1 MTVDK
6 NDFFRQV
13 TLRISS
19 SLNIETAM
27 SRCIEYLS
35 RFMPADEMYMG
46 LFEQELGIL
55 RSIARATDTEGE
67 VLEQIIP
74 ISAEAKAAI
83 EKDSQ
88 MKVRI
93 VNRPDLHPVI
103 RSVLKIIGNPD
114 RSTMVLHLD
123 IEGKRMGDV
132 ILFSKGEDRYLKTHS
147 DLLSLVSE
155 PFAIAMSN
163 ALKHQELVK
172 LKEMLADDNRYLHQ
186 ELRNLSGNKIVGE
199 DFGLKK
205 VVEMVRQVAPL
216 NNPVLILGE
225 TGTGKEVIA
234 NAIHYSS
241 PRKNGPFIKV
251 NCGAIPETLL
261 DSELFGHEKGS
272 FTGALA
278 QKRGRFER
286 AHNGTIFLDEIGE
299 LPLNA
304 QVRLLRVIQNR
315 EIERVGGSTSVHLD
329 IRIIT
334 ATHRKLEN
342 MVASGEF
349 REDLWFRIN
358 IFPIF
363 IPPLRQRKMDIS
375 ALLRYFIEKKTK
387 EIGSR
392 ILPTLAQGTIDR
404 LSAYHWPGNVRELE
418 NVVERAI
425 VLCRDNILRFDQ
437 FVPFGQPQWEPDVS
451 PDISTD
457 QAAFERLD
465 NLIEKHIRQALRLTG
480 GKVHGPGGAA
490 ELLGTNPNTLR
501 NKMKKAGI
509 PFGRNDKRT

>member
-1 MTVDK
+1 MTVDR
-6 NDFFRQV
+6 NDFFRQI

-19 SLNIETAM
+19 SLDIETAM

-35 RFMPADEMYMG
+35 SFMPADEMYMG
-46 LFEQELGIL
+46 LYEHELGVL
-55 RSIARATDTEGE
+55 RSIARATAVEGE
-67 VLEQIIP
+67 VLDQIIP
-74 ISAEAKAAI
+74 ISAEAKAVI

-88 MKVRI
+88 KKVRI

-103 RSVLKIIGNPD
+103 RSVRKIIGNSD

-123 IEGKRMGDV
+123 IEGKRMGEV
-132 ILFSKGEDRYLKTHS
+132 ILLSKGEDRYLKTHAN
-147 DLLSLVSE
+147 LLSLVSE

-163 ALKHQELVK
+163 ALRHQELVK

-186 ELRNLSGNKIVGE
+186 ELRNLSGNKIVGG
-199 DFGLKK
+199 DIGLKE
-205 VVEMVRQVAPL
+205 VVEMVQQVAPL

-241 PRKNGPFIKV
+241 SRKDGPFIKV

-261 DSELFGHEKGS
+261 DSELFGHEKGA
-272 FTGALA
+272 FTGAMA

-286 AHNGTIFLDEIGE
+286 ANKGTIFLDEIGE

-315 EIERVGGSTSVHLD
+315 EIERVGGSTSVPVD

-342 MVASGEF
+342 MVVSGEF

-363 IPPLRQRKMDIS
+363 IPPLRHRKMDIP
-375 ALLRYFIEKKTK
+375 ALLRYFIEKKSR

-392 ILPTLAQGTIDR
+392 DFPTLAQGAIDR
-404 LSAYHWPGNVRELE
+404 LTAYHWPGNVRELE
-418 NVVERAI
+418 NIVERAM
-425 VLCRDNILRFDQ
+425 VLCRDNILRFDHFLPYSIQ
-437 FVPFGQPQWEPDVS
+437 PSELSAVPE
-451 PDISTD
+451 T
-457 QAAFERLD
+457 AAFDRL
-465 NLIEKHIRQALRLTG
+465 NFLIEKHIRQALRLTG
-480 GKVHGPGGAA
+480 GKVHGQKGAA
-490 ELLGTNPNTLR
+490 ELLDINPSTLR
-501 NKMKKAGI
+501 NKMKKFGI
-509 PFGRNDKRT
+509 PFGRSDKKT